1 MPDTV
6 STLTSTL
13 ALAERLR
20 DDAKKT
26 RLAEFARLMLHTAE
40 DLEEF
45 VRNHEA
51 ITASH
56 SRQRGAN

>member
-6 STLTSTL
+6 STL

-20 DDAKKT
+20 DDAKET
-26 RLAEFARLMLHTAE
+26 RLAEFARLMLHTAQ

-51 ITASH
+51 ITAAHSH
-56 SRQRGAN
+56 SRQRKAS

>member
-6 STLTSTL
+6 STLTATL

-20 DDAKKT
+20 DEAKET
-26 RLAEFARLMLHTAE
+26 RLAEFARLMLHSAE

-51 ITASH
+51 ITASY
-56 SRQRGAN
+56 SRQHRAS

>member
-6 STLTSTL
+6 STL

-20 DDAKKT
+20 DDAKET

-40 DLEEF
+40 DLEVF

-51 ITASH
+51 ITDAH
-56 SRQRGAN
+56 PRQPRAN